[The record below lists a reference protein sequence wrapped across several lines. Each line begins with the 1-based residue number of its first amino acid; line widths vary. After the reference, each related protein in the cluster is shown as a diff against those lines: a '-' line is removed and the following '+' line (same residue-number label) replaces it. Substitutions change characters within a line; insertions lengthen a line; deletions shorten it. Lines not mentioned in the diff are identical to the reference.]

1 MPMLMV
7 RLFGKFCVERDQET
21 LSHMPGGKPQELLCY
36 LLLHREIHPRE
47 ALATLLWPDCEAPRS
62 KKHLRQVLW
71 QLQSALV
78 NTCGERASHALC
90 IDPESVYVK
99 KDAPLRVDV
108 EAFEEAYRPVR
119 NVAAEDVDRAQ
130 AAALH
135 DAVLL
140 YRGDLLEGCYQDWCL
155 VERERLQNCY
165 LTMLD
170 KLIVYSEGRQAY
182 QQGIEYAERVLAL
195 DRAHERSHQHLM
207 RLHYLSG
214 DRTGALRQYER
225 CKTALRE
232 ELGVLPS
239 RQNTELYEQIR
250 VDKPHVAIQPAT
262 AATDRGA
269 SRVLFHLQHTLTF
282 LDKVQTE
289 IRKEIRSAQQV
300 EKASGRKL
308 A

>member
-1 MPMLMV
+1 MLMV
-7 RLFGKFCVERDQET
+7 RLFGKFCAERDRET

-47 ALATLLWPDCEAPRS
+47 TLATLLWPDCEAPRS
-62 KKHLRQVLW
+62 KKNLRQVLW
-71 QLQSALV
+71 QLQSALA
-78 NTCGERASHALC
+78 NPSGERDSQALC
-90 IDPESVYVK
+90 IDPESVQVNK
-99 KDAPLRVDV
+99 HAPLRVDV
-108 EAFEEAYRPVR
+108 EAFEEAYRLVR
-119 NVAAEDVDRAQ
+119 SVAAERVDHAQ

-170 KLIVYSEGRQAY
+170 KLIVYSEARQEY

-214 DRTGALRQYER
+214 NRTGALRQYER
-225 CKTALRE
+225 CKAALRE
-232 ELGVLPS
+232 ELAVVPS
-239 RQNTELYEQIR
+239 RHSTELYEQIR
-250 VDKPHVAIQPAT
+250 ADKPQLAVQPAT
-262 AATDRGA
+262 AAADRGP
-269 SRVLFHLQHTLTF
+269 SRVLFHLQQTLTF
-282 LDKVQTE
+282 LNKVQTE
-289 IRKEIRSAQQV
+289 IKKEIRSAQQA
-300 EKASGRKL
+300 EKGSGRKL